1 MKFHY
6 AGKYSGDPEDLPHHD
21 PVPGAV
27 QINGAKDAKD
37 LGKKANAISI
47 ILIFVTFL
55 IIIIRAENFDFHFLA
70 LILYLL
76 SLLPHELLHA
86 VCYNS
91 DVYLYTDL
99 KHGMVFVTGPG
110 NWTKGGF
117 ILKCLLPSIVL
128 GFIPFIIFLINPVP
142 ELMTLGEFGAL
153 GIAGAAGDF
162 FNARNAIKQMPKGS
176 RAYNDKDQT
185 YWYMP

>member
-6 AGKYSGDPEDLPHHD
+6 AGKYSGNPEDLPHHE

-27 QINGAKDAKD
+27 QITGAKDAKD
-37 LGKKANAISI
+37 LGKKANAISV
-47 ILIFVTFL
+47 ILIFVLFL
-55 IIIIRAENFDFHFLA
+55 VIIVRAENFDFKFLV

-99 KHGMVFVTGPG
+99 KHGMIFVTGPG
-110 NWTKGGF
+110 NWTKSGF
-117 ILKCLLPSIVL
+117 ILKCLLPGIVL
-128 GFIPFIIFLINPVP
+128 GFIPFIIFLIEPS
-142 ELMTLGEFGAL
+142 LLILGEFGAL

-162 FNARNAIKQMPKGS
+162 YNARNAMKQMPKGS
-176 RAYNDKDQT
+176 RAYNDRDKT
-185 YWYMP
+185 FWYVP